1 MKWALLILLIGLIGC
16 SSHDKKPVEVQVPV
30 SIPCLSKRP
39 VLPELKFSLLQPA
52 KNEAEALD
60 HVKMLWLDRQ
70 NLIIHSV
77 DWDTAAAGCQA
88 IKQ

>member
-1 MKWALLILLIGLIGC
+1 MKWTVLILLFGLIGC
-16 SSHDKKPVEVQVPV
+16 SSFDKKPIEVQVPV
-30 SIPCLSKRP
+30 TLPCLSKRP
-39 VLPELKFSLLQPA
+39 VTPELKFVLLPPA
-52 KNEAEALD
+52 KNEAEALE

-77 DWDTAAAGCQA
+77 DWDTAAAGCQV